1 MTTLQ
6 DISLI
11 NLPVV
16 EDARGNLAYIQ
27 PGILPFDFKRVYYL
41 FDVPSTAFRGGH
53 SHSEQLEFLIALSGS
68 FEVVLDDGKNKKTI
82 LLNKPNVG
90 LLIPRQI
97 WRELQNFSSGSVCL
111 VLASDVFDENDYIR
125 DYNVFLES
133 KK

>member
-41 FDVPSTAFRGGH
+41 FDVPSSSFRGGH
-53 SHSEQLEFLIALSGS
+53 CHINQLAVLIALSGS
-68 FEVVLDDGKNKKTI
+68 FDVVITDANGYENRISMNRSFYGLYLPPMTYRHLD
-82 LLNKPNVG
+82 
-90 LLIPRQI
+90 
-97 WRELQNFSSGSVCL
+97 NFSSNAVSLHLSSGKFEDSEYV
-111 VLASDVFDENDYIR
+111 R
-125 DYNVFLES
+125 
-133 KK
+133 

>member
-6 DISLI
+6 DISII

-27 PGILPFDFKRVYYL
+27 TGILPFDFKRVYYL